1 MSSTVDSKFLE
12 LDLGTGSPTYAEM
25 DTIEVEVSTSPILK
39 DFGNAFVMEAERK
52 APLKAE
58 KVNLTADEVVRYAG
72 FLLKQR
78 VLYVKQECKL
88 WRKLKVL
95 WIPAFIQFALDRFGK
110 VVDRQFGLE
119 LIPCV
124 DDANLLGG
132 DMSYEEAVT
141 ISEKIAAFE
150 SELQILQ
157 DAMPRSIEGDADVM
171 TTALIAGY
179 VRSMKV
185 VKHVASTYITA
196 FLNLKLK
203 QEVMFKALYRVQYD
217 DIKYIQTALTTQKV
231 I

>member
-12 LDLGTGSPTYAEM
+12 LDLGTGSPTYAQM
-25 DTIEVEVSTSPILK
+25 DTIEVVVTTSPLLK

-58 KVNLTADEVVRYAG
+58 KVGLTAEEVVKYSG

-78 VLYVKQECKL
+78 VLYVNQECKL

-119 LIPCV
+119 LLPTTN
-124 DDANLLGG
+124 DAELLGA
-132 DMSYEEAVT
+132 DMSYEEAVA

-171 TTALIAGY
+171 TTALIAGF